1 MPIAGNFDISDT
13 INDLLGSIPGAQDGE
28 SVIEYKSRVN
38 AAIATV
44 VVAIGTKLSEVDT
57 FIEKH
62 SDDKLGDGEQFYSA
76 TQRRF
81 VGSDK
86 E

>member
-1 MPIAGNFDISDT
+1 MPIEGSFDISET
-13 INDLLGSIPGAQDGE
+13 INELLGNIPGAQDGE
-28 SVIEYKSRVN
+28 SVIDYKSRVN
-38 AAIATV
+38 AAVATV

-76 TQRRF
+76 TERRF
-81 VGSDK
+81 VGNNGG
-86 E
+86 